1 VEILPGCWN
10 NVRDCDCLCNRK
22 TTRLFD
28 YKPALDL
35 GFVWT
40 HKSCVCNERVALN
53 QRHQV
58 DDGARYDSKVQ
69 LKRAFRGRIKLLQP
83 VDQQVVID
91 HASGTKKKLLERAR
105 ESLETNPIDENDAA
119 VKMFLKDDKYHTPDV
134 KTPRCIQYRNK
145 RYCLLLA
152 QYLIP
157 IESMVYT
164 WLDNS
169 GSPIFAKSRNLVQR
183 GRDIQ
188 TKMDYFRD
196 PVAISLDHSKFD
208 AHCNKDLLKM
218 EHWFYNQCFDNDP
231 LLRQLLN
238 WQLVN
243 NGATKNGTTF
253 STRYTRMSGDQ
264 NTGLGNS
271 VINYAMTFA
280 LIQSKGIEACY
291 YIDGDDFV
299 IFVERSKVTDVDPK
313 WYEQFGMITK
323 LDCSTS
329 CIEHI
334 EFCQTRPVFDGIGY
348 TMVRNPT
355 RMLSRTP
362 WVVGDK
368 HPKYVNNFLT
378 SLGMCM
384 LSLGMGLPVEQF
396 IGDKLARLGGKYI
409 DTPLHYSANKMFMR
423 PKHARVII
431 PTTLTR
437 LSYERAWGIP
447 VGEQLKLEASEIV
460 LDKALEPY
468 LDYDE
473 HPV

>member
-1 VEILPGCWN
+1 M
-10 NVRDCDCLCNRK
+10 RDCDCLCNRK
-22 TTRLFD
+22 TVKLFEYD
-28 YKPALDL
+28 PPMDL

-40 HKSCVCNERVALN
+40 HKSCVCNELDALN
-53 QRHQV
+53 RRHQV
-58 DDGARYDSKVQ
+58 DDGARYDSKVG
-69 LKRAFRGRIKLLQP
+69 LKPCFRGRVKLLQP

-91 HASGTKKKLLERAR
+91 HASGTKKKLLEGAR
-105 ESLETNPIDENDAA
+105 ESLKIKAISEDDAK
-119 VKMFLKDDKYHTPDV
+119 VKMFLKDDKYHTPDF
-134 KTPRCIQYRNK
+134 KSPRCIQYRNK

-157 IESMVYT
+157 VESMVYKWT
-164 WLDNS
+164 DNS
-169 GSPIFAKSRNLVQR
+169 GAPIFAKARNLIQR
-183 GRDIQ
+183 GSDIEA
-188 TKMDYFRD
+188 KMGHFRD

-208 AHCNKDLLKM
+208 AHCNGKLLRL

-231 LLRQLLN
+231 LLRKLLS

-243 NGATKNGTTF
+243 RGATKNGTTYE
-253 STRYTRMSGDQ
+253 TRYTRMSGDQ

-271 VINYAMTFA
+271 IINYAMTMA
-280 LIQSKGIEACY
+280 LIRSHGIEACY
-291 YIDGDDFV
+291 YIDGDDFI
-299 IFVERSKVTDVDPK
+299 IFVERGDAYKVDPK
-313 WYEQFGMITK
+313 WYEQFGMVTK

-329 CIEHI
+329 CIEEI
-334 EFCQTRPVFDGIGY
+334 EFCQTRPVFNGIGY

-368 HPKYVNNFLT
+368 HPRYVKNFLT

-396 IGDKLARLGGKYI
+396 VGYKLAQLGGKYI
-409 DTPLHYSANKMFMR
+409 ESPLHYSANKMFMR
-423 PKHARVII
+423 PKRARVIV
-431 PTTLTR
+431 PSMDTR

-447 VGEQLKLEASEIV
+447 IGEQLAMENMGVTLGV
-460 LDKALEPY
+460 DLGPY

-473 HPV
+473 YPNENLARVP

>member
-1 VEILPGCWN
+1 MRE
-10 NVRDCDCLCNRK
+10 CDCLCNRK
-22 TTRLFD
+22 TVKLFEYD
-28 YKPALDL
+28 PPMDL

-40 HKSCVCNERVALN
+40 HKSCVDNELIALS

-58 DDGARYDSKVQ
+58 DDGARYNSEIG
-69 LKRAFRGRIKLLQP
+69 LKTMFRGRIKLLQK

-91 HASGTKKKLLERAR
+91 HARGTKKKLLERAR
-105 ESLETNPIDENDAA
+105 ESFKTNPLSEEDAR
-119 VKMFLKDDKYHTPDV
+119 VKMFLKDDKYHTAEY
-134 KTPRCIQYRNK
+134 KAPRCIQYRNK

-157 IESMVYT
+157 VESMVYT
-164 WLDNS
+164 WLDDS
-169 GSPIFAKSRNLVQR
+169 ETPIFAKSRNLVQR
-183 GRDIQ
+183 GNDIK
-188 TKMDYFRD
+188 TKMGFFRN

-208 AHCNKDLLKM
+208 AHCNGRLLRL

-231 LLRQLLN
+231 LLRKLLS

-243 NGATKNGTTF
+243 RGATKNGTTYE
-253 STRYTRMSGDQ
+253 TLYTRMSGDQ

-271 VINYAMTFA
+271 IINYAMTLA
-280 LIQSKGIEACY
+280 LIRSQGIQACY
-291 YIDGDDFV
+291 YIDGDDFI
-299 IFVERSKVTDVDPK
+299 IFVERGDAYKVDPK
-313 WYEQFGMITK
+313 WYEQFGMVTK

-329 CIEHI
+329 CIENI
-334 EFCQTRPVFDGIGY
+334 EFCQTRPVFNGVGY
-348 TMVRNPT
+348 TMVRNPN

-368 HPKYVNNFLT
+368 HPRFVKNYLT

-396 IGDKLARLGGKYI
+396 VGYTLTQLGGRYI

-423 PKHARVII
+423 PKRARLII
-431 PTTLTR
+431 PSMATR
-437 LSYERAWGIP
+437 LSYERAWGLTI
-447 VGEQLKLEASEIV
+447 GEQLEVEKSKIV
-460 LDKALEPY
+460 LDVDLDPS

-473 HPV
+473 YPNENLVRSS